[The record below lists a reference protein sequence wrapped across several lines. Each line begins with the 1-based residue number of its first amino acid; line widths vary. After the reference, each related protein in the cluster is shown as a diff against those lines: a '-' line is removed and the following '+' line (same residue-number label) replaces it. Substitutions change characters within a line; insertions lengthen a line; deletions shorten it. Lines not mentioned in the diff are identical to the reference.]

1 MGSSR
6 HGRTIEFMLAVAF
19 VLIVFAACTSMP
31 TAFPPQGITLSPT
44 PLYGKFIWR
53 DLLTEDPAAAKH
65 FYAGLLG
72 WQYEEKTAFGEAYTL
87 IKSDGQYI
95 GGIVKVKRPQPDQ
108 PVSQWLGYVSVP
120 DVDRAVAQT
129 KAAGGRLVDG
139 PTDIA
144 QVGRGAVIIDPQ
156 GAPIGFLHTS
166 FGDPADTA
174 QPTLSHFLWTEYLAR
189 DPQDA
194 VSFYSTL
201 LGYETVE
208 ENIGSEPY
216 YVLKR
221 GRARAGV
228 LQNPVKNAEP
238 IWLSYVMVAN
248 PASAAAKAAQLGGR
262 VLLAPR
268 KDVRNGTLAI
278 IADPSGA
285 VLALQKWP
293 I

>member
-1 MGSSR
+1 MDLLKY
-6 HGRTIEFMLAVAF
+6 GRASEFGLAVAL
-19 VLIVFAACTSMP
+19 VLATFASCTSVP
-31 TAFPPQGITLSPT
+31 TVLPPQGITLSPT
-44 PLYGKFIWR
+44 PLYGKFVWR

-72 WQYEEKTAFGEAYTL
+72 WQYEEKTAFGKPYTL

-95 GGIVKVKRPQPDQ
+95 GGIMKVKRPQPDQ

-129 KAAGGRLVDG
+129 KAAGGRVVDG
-139 PTDIA
+139 PTDIG
-144 QVGRGAVIIDPQ
+144 QVGRGAVVIDPQ
-156 GAPIGFLHTS
+156 GAPIGFLRSS
-166 FGDPADTA
+166 FGDPADMA
-174 QPTLSHFLWTEYLAR
+174 QPRVSHFLWTEYLAR
-189 DPQDA
+189 DPQGV
-194 VSFYSTL
+194 VSFYSML
-201 LGYETVE
+201 LGYEIAE
-208 ENIGSEPY
+208 ENEGGEPY

-221 GRARAGV
+221 GRDRAGV
-228 LQNPVKNAEP
+228 LQNPVKNADP

>member
-1 MGSSR
+1 
-6 HGRTIEFMLAVAF
+6 MLAVAL
-19 VLIVFAACTSMP
+19 VLATLTACTSTP
-31 TAFPPQGITLSPT
+31 TALAPKGITLSPT

-72 WQYEEKTAFGEAYTL
+72 WQYEETKAFGKPYTL
-87 IKSDGQYI
+87 IKSDGRYI
-95 GGIVKVKRPQPDQ
+95 GGMVKVKRPQLDQ

-120 DVDRAVAQT
+120 DVDSVVAKT
-129 KAAGGRLVDG
+129 KAAGGRVVAG
-139 PTDIA
+139 PKDIA
-144 QVGRGAVIIDPQ
+144 RVGRGAVVIDPQ
-156 GAPIGFLHTS
+156 GAPIGFLRTS

-174 QPTLSHFLWTEYLAR
+174 QPSLSQFLWTEYLAR
-189 DPQDA
+189 DPQGA
-194 VSFYSTL
+194 VSFYRML
-201 LGYETVE
+201 LGYEAVE
-208 ENIGSEPY
+208 TNEGGKPY
-216 YVLKR
+216 FVLKR
-221 GRARAGV
+221 GRGRAGV

-238 IWLSYVMVAN
+238 MWLSYVMVAD
-248 PASAAAKAAQLGGR
+248 PASAAVKAAQLGGR

-268 KDVRNGTLAI
+268 KDVRNGSLAL